1 MSRVV
6 RQRRLWLASALG
18 VMLLVTMACSIL
30 DPPPTTAT
38 PLPFLSGPT
47 IAATWTVFPSLLER
61 DPVDSR
67 DENAFLG
74 GYDLTAA
81 ALPPDYALPPADG
94 NFLPNQVGRQITLL
108 AADGTELNGAFYQPV
123 DQAAD
128 APRRPGLLLLARD
141 GNGWGEWPVQLYDAG
156 FTVLVMNVRGD
167 APASDFTVMMQSLS
181 TGEADPSR
189 LAVIGGGV
197 GADVALLGCAGEV
210 LCEALVLL
218 SPSNTEPIVAAMAA
232 YSPRPVYLS
241 AAENDGNAFP
251 AVQVLRGVARGPV
264 VVQTYAGGGAG
275 AELIVNQPELGGL
288 ISGWLRGLMGL

>member
-1 MSRVV
+1 MNRQR
-6 RQRRLWLASALG
+6 RQRRLACVSAVGL
-18 VMLLVTMACSIL
+18 LLVTAACSIL
-30 DPPPTTAT
+30 DPPLPTAT
-38 PLPFLSGPT
+38 LPPFLSGPT

-61 DPVDSR
+61 DPLDTR
-67 DENAFLG
+67 DEAAFLG

-94 NFLPNQVGRQITLL
+94 DFLPNQVGRQITLV
-108 AADGTELNGAFYQPV
+108 AVDGTLLNGAYYQPV
-123 DQAAD
+123 DQPAD

-141 GNGWGEWPVQLYDAG
+141 GNGWGDWPVQLYDAG

-181 TGEADPSR
+181 SGEADASR

-197 GADVALLGCAGEV
+197 GADVALLGCAVEA
-210 LCEALVLL
+210 LCDALVLL
-218 SPSNTEPIVAAMAA
+218 SPSNTEPIVAAMSV
-232 YSPRPVYLS
+232 YSPRPLFLS

-251 AVQVLRGVARGPV
+251 AVQVLRGVTRGPV

-275 AELIVNQPELGGL
+275 AELIVNQAALGGL
-288 ISGWLRGLMGL
+288 ITDWLRGLIGL